1 MDLTQELELARKLA
15 LLGGRKAAS
24 YYTSNYDTTLKADG
38 TWATEADLEAERA
51 IRAEIARAYPDHNV
65 LGEEQGLRGATGA
78 KARPG
83 APTWVI
89 DPIDGTNNFI
99 RRIPIWG
106 TLIALEAGGRYLVG
120 AAYAPALDELYDAA
134 LGLGARMNG
143 APIAVDPLD
152 DLSKATVV
160 LGGDR
165 YFDEIGM
172 AALPG
177 ELARRSARTR
187 GFGDFWGHALV
198 ARGAAHAMVDPIL
211 SPWDYGALVPIVTEA
226 GGRISQLDGS
236 ELAPQGSV
244 VSTNGVLH
252 ERVLEI
258 AALVRA

>member
-1 MDLTQELELARKLA
+1 MDLTQELELAHRLA
-15 LLGGRKAAS
+15 LLGGRTAAS
-24 YYTSNYDTTLKADG
+24 YYSTGYDAALKADG
-38 TWATEADLEAERA
+38 TWATEADVEAERA
-51 IRAEIARAYPDHNV
+51 IRAEIARAFPEHNV
-65 LGEEQGLRGATGA
+65 LGEEQGLRAASGGEP
-78 KARPG
+78 RPG

-89 DPIDGTNNFI
+89 DPIDGTNNFM

-106 TLIALEAGGRYLVG
+106 TLVALELDGRYVVG

-152 DLSKATVV
+152 DLSRATVV

-172 AALPG
+172 VALPG

-198 ARGAAHAMVDPIL
+198 ARGAAHVMVDPIL

-244 VSTNGVLH
+244 VSTNGALHDAVL
-252 ERVLEI
+252 RI